1 MPEPIVMM
9 SDILANTAWS
19 IVLTPYQCQVI
30 TPTNPDFLWMD
41 PSTNPD
47 FLWME
52 PSINPDF
59 MWMEPS
65 INPDFLW
72 MEPSLT
78 RWQESKLDDIVQM
91 VFQMHFCDWKLVN
104 FIQQLIKIHSYG
116 VIGKKSVLDELMAWR
131 LTGEKP

>member
-9 SDILANTAWS
+9 SDILVSTAWS
-19 IVLTPYQCQVI
+19 IDLTPYQCQVI
-30 TPTNPDFLWMD
+30 TSTNPDFLWMEPSINPD
-41 PSTNPD
+41 YLWMEPSTNPD

-59 MWMEPS
+59 LWMEPS
-65 INPDFLW
+65 TNPYFLW

-78 RWQESKLDDIVQM
+78 RWQESELDDIVQM

-104 FIQQLIKIHSYG
+104 FI
-116 VIGKKSVLDELMAWR
+116 
-131 LTGEKP
+131 